1 LILQHNWRKIK
12 VERGTRHSTICVI
25 QCTGNCYHSIYR
37 RRKSVN
43 SSAHCTDRYSING
56 YKRSICSRINRW
68 QACCCGAVI
77 HRISASQEGE
87 SSVNI
92 PDAGE
97 AFQLLAARGSGEG
110 ATTDPR
116 VDPDAACMR
125 AGADSTQH
133 SALSAQHS
141 ALSTQR
147 SERSALSWEVRTR
160 ASTRTRTYPASCLPC
175 HRGEGSCVAQSQSG
189 WYVQTNKS

>member
-1 LILQHNWRKIK
+1 
-12 VERGTRHSTICVI
+12 
-25 QCTGNCYHSIYR
+25 
-37 RRKSVN
+37 
-43 SSAHCTDRYSING
+43 
-56 YKRSICSRINRW
+56 
-68 QACCCGAVI
+68 VI

-133 SALSAQHS
+133 SALSAQSAQHS
-141 ALSTQR
+141 AGKYARAHPHAHARTLPVACLATA
-147 SERSALSWEVRTR
+147 ERVAAWRRVR
-160 ASTRTRTYPASCLPC
+160 AGGMYK
-175 HRGEGSCVAQSQSG
+175 
-189 WYVQTNKS
+189 QTNHEEKK